1 MSVPAMDG
9 NDQATLDDILQAWG
23 LDDAGI
29 LAEARDPTPPQT
41 RSSRKNARQAVD
53 GARAHVDN
61 PQSSDLV
68 DGSPSKGPVS
78 AGLPSLPVS
87 LDENEK
93 EQTTEDTNAVD
104 VIQQTEAGV
113 TALPNGPS
121 SHTLPVHEASNP
133 RSKPADPD
141 LSDTESDDEVTNQL
155 SCRLGKL
162 QFTQDGQLRYFGST
176 SSLHLLDVLVSVT
189 LPAPKIAERET
200 QEILENAR
208 LNADIDQSFE
218 KHLLELYFSWQDP
231 SLHLVDYDRFWEAR
245 AQHNFDG
252 LVSPYYS
259 RSLADAM

>member
-1 MSVPAMDG
+1 MNVPAMDG

-29 LAEARDPTPPQT
+29 LAEARDSTPPQT
-41 RSSRKNARQAVD
+41 RSSRKNTRQAVD
-53 GARAHVDN
+53 GAQNHVDN
-61 PQSSDLV
+61 PESSGLV
-68 DGSPSKGPVS
+68 DGSRAKGPVS
-78 AGLPSLPVS
+78 AELPPLPVS
-87 LDENEK
+87 LGENQK
-93 EQTTEDTNAVD
+93 EQTTEDTNAVHG
-104 VIQQTEAGV
+104 TEKTDAELN
-113 TALPNGPS
+113 ALPSGPS
-121 SHTLPVHEASNP
+121 PHTLPVHEASNP
-133 RSKPADPD
+133 LSKPADPD

-208 LNADIDQSFE
+208 LNADIDQPFE

-245 AQHNFDG
+245 AQHHFDG

>member
-1 MSVPAMDG
+1 MDG

-29 LAEARDPTPPQT
+29 LAEARDSTLPQT
-41 RSSRKNARQAVD
+41 RSSQKNTRHAVD
-53 GARAHVDN
+53 GTHKHVDN
-61 PQSSDLV
+61 PESSDLV
-68 DGSPSKGPVS
+68 DGSRAKGPVS
-78 AGLPSLPVS
+78 AELPSLPVS
-87 LDENEK
+87 LEGNEK
-93 EQTTEDTNAVD
+93 AQAAEDTNAVHGTE
-104 VIQQTEAGV
+104 QTEAV
-113 TALPNGPS
+113 TTALPSGPS
-121 SHTLPVHEASNP
+121 SHTLQVHEASNLL
-133 RSKPADPD
+133 SKPQDPD

-245 AQHNFDG
+245 AQHHFDG